1 MEVNLSPKY
10 EPLFKRP
17 EAVNTYI
24 ITGGRFSSKSY
35 TVAIAAVI
43 MAATRNHR
51 ILYGRYTNVSS
62 KDSTFPEVDEKIKL
76 LNFEQFFDVNQNRI
90 EGKHNDSK
98 IIFKG
103 FKAGSNTQTA
113 NLKSLTDFS
122 CLIVEE
128 AEEIPDYDTFEKVSL
143 SIRGNGV
150 DSEEPNIK
158 MLILNP
164 TTKEHWIYENF
175 FIDKGV
181 EAGFNG
187 VKDNVCYIHTSYLDC
202 LEFVPDD
209 IVKSFEQMQIKKPT
223 RYNHIVLGGWL
234 DKAEGVIFE
243 DFSYGEFDYSLP
255 YIYGMDFGYV
265 TDPTTLTKIATTEE
279 TIYCDELLYK
289 KGMSTTEII
298 EALNGLVSKR
308 DLIIADNAE
317 PRLIAEIKLAGFNI
331 QPCIKGQDSIKNG
344 LAKMTSKE
352 IIITENST
360 NIYREFSNY
369 VWNNKLSN
377 IPIDDYNHSI
387 DGIRY
392 AHDRLVGVKK
402 SAPKARLNKMR

>member
-17 EAVNTYI
+17 EGVNTYI

-181 EAGFNG
+181 
-187 VKDNVCYIHTSYLDC
+187 
-202 LEFVPDD
+202 
-209 IVKSFEQMQIKKPT
+209 
-223 RYNHIVLGGWL
+223 
-234 DKAEGVIFE
+234 
-243 DFSYGEFDYSLP
+243 
-255 YIYGMDFGYV
+255 
-265 TDPTTLTKIATTEE
+265 
-279 TIYCDELLYK
+279 
-289 KGMSTTEII
+289 
-298 EALNGLVSKR
+298 
-308 DLIIADNAE
+308 
-317 PRLIAEIKLAGFNI
+317 
-331 QPCIKGQDSIKNG
+331 
-344 LAKMTSKE
+344 
-352 IIITENST
+352 
-360 NIYREFSNY
+360 
-369 VWNNKLSN
+369 
-377 IPIDDYNHSI
+377 
-387 DGIRY
+387 
-392 AHDRLVGVKK
+392 
-402 SAPKARLNKMR
+402 